1 MGLDQI
7 HEHNKPITRGY
18 RGASDISKK
27 VDESALICWETCSPD
42 IANVV
47 LEFEDWLKRNE
58 ILAENARSPH

>member
-7 HEHNKPITRGY
+7 HEHNKPITGGY

-47 LEFEDWLKRNE
+47 LEFED
-58 ILAENARSPH
+58 